1 MHGLVVMGHEEQH
14 HAKVFTLNCNEMEA
28 AFMLGQLTSSFNDIN
43 MMDAPAKEMFN

>member
-1 MHGLVVMGHEEQH
+1 VVMGHEEQH
-14 HAKVFTLNCNEMEA
+14 QAKVFTLNCNEMEA